1 MAVVADID
9 HLSSAITHATAPAF
23 MLGAVAGFLS
33 ILITRFERIVDRNR
47 ALQAGG
53 VVLETSVKETIARS
67 FARRMTLLGN
77 AIYLAV
83 LSALVTA
90 MLLIAAFLAG
100 LLGIGHG
107 GIVAVMFMVAL
118 ALLIASLIQF
128 AREIRL
134 HMATMHLD

>member
-1 MAVVADID
+1 
-9 HLSSAITHATAPAF
+9 
-23 MLGAVAGFLS
+23 MLGAVAGFPS
-33 ILITRFERIVDRNR
+33 ILITRLERIVDRNR

-100 LLGIGHG
+100 LLGMGHG
-107 GIVAVMFMVAL
+107 GIVAVMFMAAL